1 MKTASRRITLE
12 SVHGAANTADHLLI
26 AGTRFELES
35 RLIERLEQF
44 VRALK
49 EESAQLT
56 AAILGRTFHELTSL
70 R

>member
-1 MKTASRRITLE
+1 
-12 SVHGAANTADHLLI
+12 VHGAANTADHLLI
-26 AGTRFELES
+26 AGTRFEIES